1 MAKRREPMSRQART
15 ARGAMGAALA
25 TVLAAAS
32 HSLAGGEVSG
42 FAVVVTAIIAL
53 PVCVLLAGR
62 VGSLWRVGLAVG
74 ASQFLYHWAF
84 AGIGASASFS
94 LGASFPMG
102 SHAAH
107 LSSLQLFVPDVVE
120 AGSADTL
127 MWALHAV
134 AAGVSTILISRG
146 ERAVLALGR
155 SLRRVLPQQLT
166 PAAFERPVAGPV
178 CIEAH
183 VLRDQ
188 IARFSAWSLRGP
200 PVAQASPQLQL
211 SF

>member
-1 MAKRREPMSRQART
+1 MSRAART
-15 ARGAMGAALA
+15 ARGVVGAALS

-32 HSLAGGEVSG
+32 HSLAGGEVSA

-53 PVCVLLAGR
+53 PFCVALAGKTA
-62 VGSLWRVGLAVG
+62 SLWRVALAVG

-84 AGIGASASFS
+84 AGLGVSAN
-94 LGASFPMG
+94 LAGDAGFPLG

-107 LSSLQLFVPDVVE
+107 LASLERFVPDVVE

-127 MWALHAV
+127 MWVLHAV
-134 AAGVSTILISRG
+134 AAVLSTALVARG

-155 SLRRVLPQQLT
+155 TLRRALPRPIRL
-166 PAAFERPVAGPV
+166 AAFERPAAPQSPRR
-178 CIEAH
+178 AA

-188 IARFSAWSLRGP
+188 LLDLSSRTLRGP
-200 PVAQASPQLQL
+200 PAVASPTP
-211 SF
+211 